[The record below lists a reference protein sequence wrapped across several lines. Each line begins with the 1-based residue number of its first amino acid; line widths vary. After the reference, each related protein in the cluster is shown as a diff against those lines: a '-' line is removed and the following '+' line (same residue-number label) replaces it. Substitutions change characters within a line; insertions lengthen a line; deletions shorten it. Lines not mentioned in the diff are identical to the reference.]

1 MKSRKG
7 ERDFVEAL
15 ARGLAVLQ
23 SFGGSNPTMTLAEV
37 ARRVGLSRGTVR
49 RLLLTLRELG
59 HVGSDGKQ
67 FWLTPQVM
75 DLGYRYLSSLPWWR
89 SAQPILE
96 ETADAVSESCNV
108 AVLEGTEVIFLAG
121 VATARIV
128 SMKLTIGSR
137 LPAYAT
143 STGKV
148 LLSAH
153 TEDQL
158 KSYFAATSLKPLT
171 PKTITDPRAL
181 RRALVRAA
189 TDGYALSDEE
199 LELGLRS
206 IAAPIL
212 DRSGRMVA
220 AMSISSQT
228 HRLTLKQVIDRH
240 LPVLRKAAAKIA
252 QAIP

>member
-1 MKSRKG
+1 MRSSKDD
-7 ERDFVEAL
+7 RDFVQAL

-23 SFGGSNPTMTLAEV
+23 SFGDGSPTMTLAEV
-37 ARRVGLSRGTVR
+37 ARRVSLSRGTVR
-49 RLLLTLRELG
+49 RLLMTLQKLG
-59 HVGSDGKQ
+59 HVGSDGKH

-158 KSYFAATSLKPLT
+158 KSYFASTSLKPLT
-171 PKTITDPRAL
+171 PRTITDPRAL
-181 RRALVRAA
+181 RRALARAA

-206 IAAPIL
+206 IAVPIL
-212 DRSGRMVA
+212 DRSGRMAA

-228 HRLTLKQVIDRH
+228 HRLTLKQVIHRH
-240 LPVLRKAAAKIA
+240 LPVLRKAATKIA